1 MRVCSAWTAYRYSSR
16 VRVGLSMVISDL
28 AQVRTARAWRSPP
41 LTVQIFHHCTP
52 LAFQHHHLLYGC
64 CSIWSTSDEFP
75 GRRSTS
81 SESYMTWS
89 SPPRLI
95 IPRNSAVSLG
105 LVLRAD
111 NADRQMSVYL
121 SSPSC
126 PAFLPLLHGI
136 LTASLLPQ
144 PTSGAEMM
152 STRMTCA
159 MALVRFVNGMVDPLQ
174 TGRSRTAVSCP

>member
-1 MRVCSAWTAYRYSSR
+1 
-16 VRVGLSMVISDL
+16 
-28 AQVRTARAWRSPP
+28 
-41 LTVQIFHHCTP
+41 
-52 LAFQHHHLLYGC
+52 
-64 CSIWSTSDEFP
+64 
-75 GRRSTS
+75 
-81 SESYMTWS
+81 MTWS

>member
-1 MRVCSAWTAYRYSSR
+1 M
-16 VRVGLSMVISDL
+16 
-28 AQVRTARAWRSPP
+28 
-41 LTVQIFHHCTP
+41 
-52 LAFQHHHLLYGC
+52 
-64 CSIWSTSDEFP
+64 
-75 GRRSTS
+75 
-81 SESYMTWS
+81 
-89 SPPRLI
+89 
-95 IPRNSAVSLG
+95 
-105 LVLRAD
+105 LRAD

-126 PAFLPLLHGI
+126 PAFLPLLHGL

-174 TGRSRTAVSCP
+174 TGKVEDSGQLSFILTIRLIRSPNHASRRIYRATSDAHCYTTSSNT